1 MKKER
6 NLEGLPIKYFKVPPG
21 NKIDYEACSI
31 LMDQI
36 EAISGMLNDVL
47 SSSEVCFDEL
57 LLNHLSDIMESL
69 LFQARAIMKAGEK

>member
-6 NLEGLPIKYFKVPPG
+6 NLEGLPLKYFNVPPG
-21 NKIDYEACSI
+21 NDIDLEAHAI

-36 EAISGMLNDVL
+36 EAISGMLNNVFG
-47 SSSEVCFDEL
+47 SSEVCFDEL

-69 LFQARAIMKAGEK
+69 LFQARAIMEAGEK